1 MLEAGICS
9 FDFTV
14 KDLDVTLE
22 VHNDRLTHLTAY
34 NPENVQQKAD
44 SWSRSWPA
52 NSSNWKLPFG
62 IGLIAADPALISTD
76 DPHRERFS
84 LTERFLPAVSL
95 TSAVKDFQEAT
106 FKGESDKFR
115 LNVLFS
121 FFYFFWLTLLV
132 TLQNP
137 IFMI

>member
-1 MLEAGICS
+1 MLEAGIVVLIS
-9 FDFTV
+9 LSKIWMLHT
-14 KDLDVTLE
+14 
-22 VHNDRLTHLTAY
+22 
-34 NPENVQQKAD
+34 
-44 SWSRSWPA
+44 
-52 NSSNWKLPFG
+52 KLPFG

-121 FFYFFWLTLLV
+121 FFISFD
-132 TLQNP
+132 
-137 IFMI
+137 